1 MEIKSYLGDRIMFRF
16 YMIGWLSL
24 RWKESVTGCI
34 HIYNILYLMLI
45 LCSQLRRN
53 IFLNKYLS

>member
-34 HIYNILYLMLI
+34 HIYNIFNVNFMFSI
-45 LCSQLRRN
+45 KK
-53 IFLNKYLS
+53 KYIS